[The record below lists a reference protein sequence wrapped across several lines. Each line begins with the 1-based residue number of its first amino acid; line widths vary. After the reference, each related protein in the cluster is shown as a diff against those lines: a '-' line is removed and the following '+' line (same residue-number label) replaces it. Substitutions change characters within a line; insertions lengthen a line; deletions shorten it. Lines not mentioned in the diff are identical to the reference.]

1 MYKRFSKSQL
11 TQQYS
16 PSSCVEDI
24 TIYINAYI
32 QQSKTAK
39 EKAVKDKLVLADLK
53 YTPHKDTTLDLYLPH
68 DQHQTGTSY
77 DGVNNNKKLHVYIHG
92 GYWQE
97 LSKEESCFA
106 ATNFQAHNCYFA
118 VVNYS
123 LAPSASLSEIVE
135 QNRHAIAWLY
145 QHAEHYGYDKNEIYL
160 SGSSAGAHLAIMMLK
175 TDWSKYISAKQLEE
189 KLTPIKGICAV
200 SGIYDLTPIAQT
212 YINEPLQLT
221 KADIL
226 NNSPL
231 LSTMPNAGATPCKI
245 IISYGDNETSE
256 FKRQSQEF
264 KEKLITLGYQVSFQ
278 EIVARNHFDVILDL
292 ANENSWLFTQVLQQ
306 MNIPIQPL

>member
-1 MYKRFSKSQL
+1 MYKSFSKSQL

-32 QQSKTAK
+32 EQSKAAK
-39 EKAVKDKLVLADLK
+39 EKATKDKLVLADLS
-53 YTPHKDTTLDLYLPH
+53 YTLHKDTTLDLYLPM
-68 DQHQTGTSY
+68 DQRPLIAS
-77 DGVNNNKKLHVYIHG
+77 DDAVNNNKKLHVYIHG

-106 ATNFQAHNCYFA
+106 ATNFQAHDCYFA

-123 LAPSASLSEIVE
+123 LAPNASLSEIVE

-145 QHAEHYGYDKNEIYL
+145 QHAEHYGYNKNEIYL
-160 SGSSAGAHLAIMMLK
+160 SGSSAGAHLAIMMLN
-175 TDWSKYISAKQLEE
+175 TDWSKYISGKLLEE
-189 KLTPIKGICAV
+189 RLTPIKGICAV
-200 SGIYDLTPIAQT
+200 SGIYDLTPITQT

-221 KADIL
+221 KAEIF

-231 LSTMPNAGATPCKI
+231 LFTMQNANATPCKI
-245 IISYGDNETSE
+245 IISYGENETSE
-256 FKRQSQEF
+256 FKRQSLQF
-264 KEKLITLGYQVSFQ
+264 KEKLITLGYQVTFQ
-278 EIVARNHFDVILDL
+278 EIADRNHFDVILDL
-292 ANENSWLFTQVLQQ
+292 ADQNSWLFTQVLNQ
-306 MNIPIQPL
+306 MNISIQQL